1 MNLLLVK
8 ADQIGPDGIFTATA
22 EQSEHIA
29 CILHAQKGDRIKA
42 GVFGGKIGLAEL
54 VEPSKKQAKLKIL
67 SLDREPPQKKNLRFV
82 IALPRP
88 QSFKKCLHFLAS
100 AGIPEA
106 CFIQTARVE
115 KSYWNS
121 AGMTAEAI
129 EKEIFL
135 GLEQGVDTI
144 PPQLHFFPSF
154 RDWKDSEFCRDFSGR
169 RLIAHPVNAVSCPV
183 SMTDPAL
190 VAIGPEGG
198 FIPRELDVFR
208 ELGFECVEL
217 GAYILRVEFALA
229 YICGRLTP

>member
-1 MNLLLVK
+1 MNLLLIK
-8 ADQIGPDGIFTATA
+8 PDQVNPDGTFTASP

-29 CILHAQKGDRIKA
+29 CILHAQKGDRVKVGIL
-42 GVFGGKIGLAEL
+42 GGRIGFAEL
-54 VEPSKKQAKLKIL
+54 MEPSKKRAVLKIL
-67 SLDREPPQKKNLRFV
+67 SLDREPPQKKDLRFV

-121 AGMTAEAI
+121 AAMTDDAI
-129 EKEIFL
+129 EKELFL

-144 PPQLHFFPSF
+144 PPELHFFQSF
-154 RDWKDSEFCRDFSGR
+154 REWKNSEFCQNFHGHRM
-169 RLIAHPVNAVSCPV
+169 IAHPVNATPCPV
-183 SMTDPAL
+183 SLQEPAL

-198 FIPRELDVFR
+198 FIPQELDIFR

>member
-8 ADQIGPDGIFTATA
+8 PDQVNPDGTFTASA
-22 EQSEHIA
+22 DQSEHIA
-29 CILHAQKGDRIKA
+29 CILHAQQGDRIKV
-42 GVFGGKIGLAEL
+42 GVLGGKIGFAEL
-54 VEPSKKQAKLKIL
+54 VEPSKKRAVLKIL
-67 SLDREPPQKKNLRFV
+67 SLDREPPQKKDLRFV

-121 AGMTAEAI
+121 AAMTDDAI

-144 PPQLHFFPSF
+144 PPQLHFFQSF
-154 RDWKDSEFCRDFSGR
+154 RDWKNSEFCQKFTGR
-169 RLIAHPVNAVSCPV
+169 RLIAHPVNASPCPV
-183 SMTDPAL
+183 SLPDPAL
-190 VAIGPEGG
+190 IAIGPEGG
-198 FIPRELDVFR
+198 FVPQELDIFK

-229 YICGRLTP
+229 YISGRLTP